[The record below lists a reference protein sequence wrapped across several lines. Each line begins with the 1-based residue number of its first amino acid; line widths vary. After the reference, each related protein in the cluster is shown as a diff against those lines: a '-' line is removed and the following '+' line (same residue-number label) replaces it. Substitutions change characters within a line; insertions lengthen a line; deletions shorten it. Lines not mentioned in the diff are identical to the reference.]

1 VNEIVVT
8 AEQLQSACPSMNSTC
23 NSASVT
29 LGRRS
34 SRCSAAQSGTVRALA
49 ATAFGVQRRLE
60 LGVRQTLDTIR
71 VESDRGGASQVPV
84 P

>member
-1 VNEIVVT
+1 MSLNELD
-8 AEQLQSACPSMNSTC
+8 EQQRERDLGPPQLQMQ
-23 NSASVT
+23 
-29 LGRRS
+29 RR
-34 SRCSAAQSGTVRALA
+34 AVGYRARTRSDCLR
-49 ATAFGVQRRLE
+49 VQRRLE